1 MLIPHVSQRRINR
14 LIADDGRSF
23 MLALDAHNFSAK
35 ANNVDRTV
43 SAVPRMAELGLD
55 AVLVPY
61 GISCRKAEELRDVA
75 LVLRCDAS
83 TDVFDPTVPDTQIVN
98 SALDAVCVGADA
110 VVVMTFM
117 GAAHAPK
124 IQDATQTLRREASE
138 YGLPLIVESLPYSYA
153 GTGDEGSNP
162 DNVAVAARFAEEL
175 GADIVKTRLTGTDAD
190 ARILKAVTVPVV
202 ALGGPK
208 TDLAGYLAY
217 VSRCLDA
224 GAAGVAVG
232 RNIVDD
238 PDPVAKVAALSA
250 IIHSGAT
257 VDQALAIYKQK

>member
-1 MLIPHVSQRRINR
+1 MPISVSQRRLNH
-14 LIADDGRSF
+14 LIAADGRSF

-35 ANNVDRTV
+35 AGNVDRAV
-43 SAVPRMAELGLD
+43 DAVPQMVPLGLD

-61 GISCRKAEELRDVA
+61 GIASHRADTLRDAA
-75 LVLRCDAS
+75 LVLRCDAT
-83 TDVFDPTVPDTQIVN
+83 TDVFDPTVPDTRMVN
-98 SALDAVCVGADA
+98 SALDGVRVDADA
-110 VVVMTFM
+110 LVVMTFM
-117 GAAHAPK
+117 GADHAPRV
-124 IQDATQTLRREASE
+124 QAATQELKAEAAK

-153 GTGDEGSNP
+153 GVDDPGSDP

-208 TDLAGYLAY
+208 TDLAGYLEY

-224 GAAGVAVG
+224 GASGVAVG

-238 PDPVAKVAALSA
+238 PDPVAKVAALA
-250 IIHSGAT
+250 ALIHDGAG
-257 VDQALAIYKQK
+257 VDRALAIYNQR